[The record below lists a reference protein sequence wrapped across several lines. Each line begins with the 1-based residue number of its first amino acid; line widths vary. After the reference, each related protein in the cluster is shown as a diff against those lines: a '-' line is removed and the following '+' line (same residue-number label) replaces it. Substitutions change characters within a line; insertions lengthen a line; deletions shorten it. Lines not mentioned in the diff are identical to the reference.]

1 MVRLENER
9 RRLRER
15 VVGGE
20 EPWVDVSVRADQ
32 GQLARF
38 VVDLPGDSTDGGI
51 GIEEPIRV
59 EGQPRKRWGHPRDN
73 IL

>member
-1 MVRLENER
+1 
-9 RRLRER
+9 
-15 VVGGE
+15 
-20 EPWVDVSVRADQ
+20 
-32 GQLARF
+32 
-38 VVDLPGDSTDGGI
+38 VDLPGDSTDGGI